1 MIALLGKI
9 CVLFFCFSTE
19 MFLFSSFSYFLLSV
33 EHVGMLHL
41 PRERVS
47 SDNSKLTPET
57 CMSSLPIASV
67 DAHSW
72 EERYVDSWGELALLW
87 RAYEEAH
94 FTSELT
100 NSHAWGLCPEEKPHR
115 TSAVEPKSL

>member
-9 CVLFFCFSTE
+9 CVLLCFSTE
-19 MFLFSSFSYFLLSV
+19 MFLCSSSWYFLLSV

-57 CMSSLPIASV
+57 CVSSLPIASV

-72 EERYVDSWGELALLW
+72 EERCVDSWGELALLW